1 MAEFMD
7 DLSRAFQY
15 AEIISKERAEAWDTD
30 VSGLVGWQERAFS
43 VLLAGGEASDI
54 NLAWV
59 ALRQGEATRPAAEL
73 LHVELQAVL
82 TFQQPLV
89 EGPRRHQQPSLGPTT
104 RRRPLRKAMQIL
116 KSLLQSLKEVFG
128 DLLGIKGKALLHV
141 AIEAAE
147 AFA

>member
-1 MAEFMD
+1 MTGFMD

-15 AEIISKERAEAWDTD
+15 AKIISKERAEAWGTN
-30 VSGLVGWQERAFS
+30 VSGLVDWQEQAFT
-43 VLLAGGEASDI
+43 VLLAGGETSDI
-54 NLAWV
+54 NRAWV
-59 ALRQGEATRPAAEL
+59 ALRQDEATRPAAEL

-89 EGPRRHQQPSLGPTT
+89 EQPSRHKQPSAGPAT

-116 KSLLQSLKEVFG
+116 KTLLQSLKEVFG
-128 DLLGIKGKALLHV
+128 DLLGIRGKALLQV

>member
-1 MAEFMD
+1 MTGFMD

-15 AEIISKERAEAWDTD
+15 AKIISKERADAWDTN
-30 VSGLVGWQERAFS
+30 VSGLVDWQEQAFT

-54 NLAWV
+54 NRAWV
-59 ALRQGEATRPAAEL
+59 ALRQDEATRPAAEL

-89 EGPRRHQQPSLGPTT
+89 EQPSAGSAT

-116 KSLLQSLKEVFG
+116 KTLLQSLKEVFG
-128 DLLGIKGKALLHV
+128 DLLGIKGKALLQV

>member
-15 AEIISKERAEAWDTD
+15 AEIISKERAGAWDTN
-30 VSGLVGWQERAFS
+30 VSALVGWQERFFFA
-43 VLLAGGEASDI
+43 LLSGDETSDI
-54 NLAWV
+54 NQAWI
-59 ALRQGEATRPAAEL
+59 ALHQDEVTRPAAEL

-89 EGPRRHQQPSLGPTT
+89 EGPRRYQQPGLGPAT
-104 RRRPLRKAMQIL
+104 RRRPLRKAMQLL
-116 KSLLQSLKEVFG
+116 KTLLQSLKEVFG
-128 DLLGIKGKALLHV
+128 DLLGIKGKALLQV
-141 AIEAAE
+141 AIEATE